1 MMVSDEEH
9 SRFVKKQVKLYW
21 PQYRQSATY
30 QEVADFPDQMIQQAM
45 TLFLSIISVHSP
57 KQVSHWTI
65 SDVAAAFPA
74 IVNGAPESVTPTDVM
89 NMLGISDNFVR
100 WLIKAHIL
108 LLDEDLLRSLI
119 SQEFEVTSNIP
130 GTEETEIND
139 LQLEINPDLPKYS
152 LRIAENIQDY
162 MGDWVCNFIN
172 PQTGNRC
179 RPNVSE
185 DDAEFYVANLVG
197 RIYDEYRKTPKA
209 WTKYAVSNVL
219 TGYFVT
225 DLVVE
230 RSEYSDIAETLL
242 RFMDFLEK
250 HHFLRTDLIKRTKRA
265 IIQAEPVMV
274 ELANDESQYS
284 KLKVIRLTMKR
295 AGVDLDDSDAV
306 QAYFDRH
313 PKQFEKPTPQPS
325 HEGRVISMA
334 QWKKENK
341 KHQNKNHP
349 KRRR

>member
-179 RPNVSE
+179 RPTFRRMMLSFTLPIWLV
-185 DDAEFYVANLVG
+185 EFMMS
-197 RIYDEYRKTPKA
+197 I
-209 WTKYAVSNVL
+209 
-219 TGYFVT
+219 
-225 DLVVE
+225 
-230 RSEYSDIAETLL
+230 
-242 RFMDFLEK
+242 EK
-250 HHFLRTDLIKRTKRA
+250 H
-265 IIQAEPVMV
+265 Q
-274 ELANDESQYS
+274 
-284 KLKVIRLTMKR
+284 KL
-295 AGVDLDDSDAV
+295 G
-306 QAYFDRH
+306 Q
-313 PKQFEKPTPQPS
+313 
-325 HEGRVISMA
+325 SM
-334 QWKKENK
+334 
-341 KHQNKNHP
+341 
-349 KRRR
+349 RYLMF